1 MGFFLKHLPG
11 AKDIS
16 HMRVLGRFVSLWATF
31 SCGFPSHCFHL
42 SRAGHVE
49 INVHIW
55 PLRLASAEAEPVACT
70 HLLRWFLKSRCLF
83 CTSHSCCLK
92 YLKCFG
98 RLFACD
104 GKRDGWFIAS
114 LLLKLK
120 AILTIWG
127 SFVALFSFIKLP
139 GELILPFAGFYPWLK
154 QVTNFISF

>member
-1 MGFFLKHLPG
+1 MPRILATWGYWADLFHFGQHSLVVSPPQVLFSSVQSWACWNKCANLAAPPG
-11 AKDIS
+11 L
-16 HMRVLGRFVSLWATF
+16 RGGWA
-31 SCGFPSHCFHL
+31 CGLHPS
-42 SRAGHVE
+42 SA
-49 INVHIW
+49 
-55 PLRLASAEAEPVACT
+55 RLVPE
-70 HLLRWFLKSRCLF
+70 KSRCLF

-127 SFVALFSFIKLP
+127 SFVALFSFVKLP
-139 GELILPFAGFYPWLK
+139 GELILPFAGSYPWVE